1 MLNPI
6 RRKPLKGEQDQDEQ
20 VRIYITIKFVV
31 CGSIWHGV
39 LVSKTQGLNK

>member
-20 VRIYITIKFVV
+20 V
-31 CGSIWHGV
+31 
-39 LVSKTQGLNK
+39 GLNISMNYNIFGVNFILINIML